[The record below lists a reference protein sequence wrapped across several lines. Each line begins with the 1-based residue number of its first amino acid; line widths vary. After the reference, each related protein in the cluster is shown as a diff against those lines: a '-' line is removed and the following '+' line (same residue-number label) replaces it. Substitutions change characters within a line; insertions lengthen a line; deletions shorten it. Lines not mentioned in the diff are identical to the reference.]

1 MSVNKV
7 NNTKHY
13 IWEIVTVIIM
23 FAGFFMPEIEA
34 LPPYGVQVLFIFL
47 GLIIGW
53 SLVGLIMPSILG
65 LTALAFTD
73 GFTIKSVWATG
84 FGSDII
90 VLIIL
95 FCIFSKWL
103 ENVGFT
109 DTLVNWFLSRK
120 AFIGKPWTFITC
132 FFLIIYILA
141 FFASTFPAIFL
152 GWACAY
158 KICEVLGYEKRS
170 PFCGFLVFNI
180 TAIGSMGDTCK
191 PWSAWGLTALN
202 AYNSVI
208 PDGSISY
215 GSFMVFSTII
225 FLVVIVLTILFG
237 RFVMKIDMTLFIK
250 GDYRQAASDYH
261 FDKNQKF
268 ACGLMILMIIA
279 LFIPGYLPACGLKTL
294 LNTLGTI
301 GIISVVLLIA
311 GAVNM
316 ANGKPLMDFKSL
328 ATHGGVPWDP
338 VMLLTATV
346 PLGAALKSPD
356 AGIMQLISD
365 LAATHMQG
373 LSPIVFYV
381 VIAVFL
387 GLLTQIAHNLV
398 LLTAFTPMFCT
409 VGITLGMSPEL
420 ITMIAAIMLTAAL
433 GTPAGS
439 TRSGMMFG
447 NGEYISMGDCYK
459 LGWFSLFAHLIVCCL
474 VGIPLGMLMF

>member
-7 NNTKHY
+7 NSTKHY
-13 IWEIVTVIIM
+13 IFEILTVIIM
-23 FAGFFMPEIEA
+23 FAGFFMPEIET
-34 LPPYGVQVLFIFL
+34 LPPFGVQVLFIFL

-109 DTLVNWFLSRK
+109 DTMVNWFLTRK
-120 AFIGKPWTFITC
+120 IFIGKPWTFVTC
-132 FFLIIYILA
+132 FFLIIYALA

-158 KICEVLGYEKRS
+158 KICDVLGYEKRS

-180 TAIGSMGDTCK
+180 TMIGSMGDTCK

-202 AYNSVI
+202 AYNSVV
-208 PDGSISY
+208 PDGVISY
-215 GSFMVFSTII
+215 GGFMVFSTII
-225 FLVVIVLTILFG
+225 FLVVIVMMILFG
-237 RFVMKIDMTLFIK
+237 RFVMKIDMDQFLK
-250 GDYRQAASDYH
+250 GDYRQAARSYH
-261 FDKNQKF
+261 FDGTQKF
-268 ACGLMILMIIA
+268 ACALMTLMIFC
-279 LFIPGYLPACGLKTL
+279 LFIPGYLPQCWLKQL
-294 LNTLGTI
+294 LKTLGTI
-301 GIISVVLLIA
+301 GIVSVVLLIA

-316 ANGKPLMDFKSL
+316 ANGKPLMDFKQI
-328 ATHGGVPWDP
+328 ATHGGIPWDP

-365 LAATHMQG
+365 LATTHMEG
-373 LSPIVFYV
+373 LSPIIFYIS
-381 VIAVFL
+381 IAVFL

-409 VGITLGMSPEL
+409 VGIALGMSPEL
-420 ITMIAAIMLTAAL
+420 ITMIATIVLTAAL

-447 NGEYISMGDCYK
+447 NGEYITMGDCYK
-459 LGWFSLFAHLIVCCL
+459 LGWFSLLAHVIACCAI
-474 VGIPLGMLMF
+474 GIPLGMLLF